1 MASIGQ
7 VVVNT
12 ATGERVVFLALNRD
26 TAGELLKADGYLAPG
41 AAARGMH
48 IHPQQEERFE
58 VLDGSLRFRIGR
70 EERIAKAGDVIV
82 VPPGTPHL
90 PSNIGEVEAHCLME
104 FRPALNTETFFEN
117 AFSMLSA
124 RGPRASFGMIL
135 EFSELLAHYRPEFRL
150 APPPL
155 HLLTIMAAPLGRLAG
170 YRPRVPVQA

>member
-12 ATGERVVFLALNRD
+12 ATGERVAFLALNRD
-26 TAGELLKADGYLAPG
+26 TAGEHLKADGYFAPG
-41 AAARGMH
+41 AAARGLH
-48 IHPQQEERFE
+48 IYPQQEERFE

-70 EERIAKAGDVIV
+70 EERTAKAGDVIV

-90 PSNIGEVEAHCLME
+90 PSNIGEVEAHWLME

-117 AFSMLSA
+117 AFLMLSA

-135 EFSELLAHYRPEFRL
+135 EFSELLADYRPEFRL

-155 HLLTIMAAPLGRLAG
+155 HVLTVMAAPLGRLTG
-170 YRPRVPVQA
+170 YRPRVPVRA